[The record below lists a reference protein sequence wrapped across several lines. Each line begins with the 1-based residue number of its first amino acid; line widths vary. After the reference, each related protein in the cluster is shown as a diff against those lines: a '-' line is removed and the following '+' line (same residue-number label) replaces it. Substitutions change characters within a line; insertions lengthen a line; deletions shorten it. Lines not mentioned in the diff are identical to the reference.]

1 MKDTKISIFRYLYE
15 SKDVPYIVTIEKAL
29 ERIKN
34 GAKSKDI
41 INKIRSGT
49 NAEEIQKLK
58 FSLPCYVFSGEF
70 KERNQNGLIKHS
82 GLCILDFDKIPSD
95 KELQKCKESLIN
107 ISSVLAVFKSPSGK
121 GLKAVIRIP
130 ESDKITHPRY
140 FKEFQKLYNLDYFDI
155 SNSNVDRVCF
165 ESYDP
170 EIYIN
175 WNAKVFDVKLNDEGY
190 SVKDKVPLL
199 PIENDSDIVEKIMA
213 WHWGKDFVEG
223 QRNAYIFDIA
233 GAFCEYGVSKDY
245 AEGYILNNI
254 VHGDFTESEAL
265 NTIKSAYRTRQ
276 YKSKYFEDYQRAKS
290 IRKDL
295 SKGKDI
301 VLKKHKIT
309 EDVYNEIKV
318 AEEINDFWTIT
329 TDKNGNEKIK
339 VDLLRYKKFLES
351 SGFKK
356 YFPHDTQKPTWV
368 KIESNQVE
376 ETSVEKIKDFVLD
389 YLSDRA
395 EFKVWNYFAG
405 YQNLFTES
413 LLLMLD
419 TVNLL
424 ILSDTK
430 TTSYIAFQNGILEV
444 TKDKINLVEY
454 VDVDGYI
461 WKSHIIKRDFIKS
474 EKLENDYK
482 TFIFNISNQKPLAI
496 ETSIG
501 YLLCCYKNKMNN
513 KAIIL
518 NDEVITD
525 NPEGGTGK
533 GLFIQGIQQIRRVSI
548 LDGKAFDDKKSF
560 PYQTVSPETQ
570 ILVFDDVKKNFDFES
585 KFSLVTEGMTL
596 ERKNK
601 DAIKLKV
608 EDSPKV
614 VISTNYAIKGE
625 GNSHDRR
632 RHELEVSQ
640 HYSKIK
646 TPYDEFKREIFS
658 DWDKDDFIA
667 FDNYM
672 VSNLQK
678 YFIHGLVQQE
688 SVNIKKRK
696 FIAETS
702 MEFLEWV
709 CDEENLR
716 LYVKND
722 KAEKFAQFTNEYKDY
737 QKWLTRKKFDIWLQ
751 KYATYIDL
759 KYYSGHSGSYKWFMI
774 NKPDMDEAKLNEYT
788 NNFEPL
794 IPPF

>member
-29 ERIKN
+29 QRIKN

-41 INKIRSGT
+41 IDKIRNGSKG
-49 NAEEIQKLK
+49 EQIEKLK
-58 FSLPCYVFSGEF
+58 LSLPCYVFAGEF
-70 KERNQNGLIKHS
+70 KERNQNGLIQHS
-82 GLCILDFDKIPSD
+82 GLCILDFDKFPSE
-95 KELQKCKESLIN
+95 KELKKCKESLIK
-107 ISSVLAVFKSPSGK
+107 IESVLSVFRSPSGN
-121 GLKAVIRIP
+121 GLKAIIRIP
-130 ESDKITHPRY
+130 KADKLTHPRY
-140 FKEFQKLYNLDYFDI
+140 FKEFQKKYQLDYFDI

-175 WNAKVFDVKLNDEGY
+175 WNAKVFHCQLNDEGF
-190 SVKDKVPLL
+190 SIKEKVPLL
-199 PIENDSDIVEKIMA
+199 PIENDSEIVDKIMA
-213 WHWGKDFVEG
+213 WNWGKDFVEG

-254 VHGDFTESEAL
+254 VHGDFKEAETL

-276 YKSKYFEDYQRAKS
+276 YKSKYFEDYARAKS
-290 IRKDL
+290 IKKDL
-295 SKGKDI
+295 SKGKEAVI
-301 VLKKHKIT
+301 LKHKIS
-309 EDVYNEIKV
+309 EDVYNEIKI
-318 AEEINDFWTIT
+318 EDEQDDFWTIV
-329 TDKNGNEKIK
+329 TDKNGNEKVK
-339 VDLLRYKKFLES
+339 VDLLKYKKFLEG

-389 YLSDRA
+389 YISERG
-395 EFKVWNYFAG
+395 EYIVWNYFAG

-419 TVNLL
+419 TVNLM
-424 ILSDTK
+424 ILKDTK
-430 TTSYIAFQNGILEV
+430 SVSYIAFQNGILEV
-444 TKDKINLVEY
+444 TKDKITLSEY

-461 WKSHIIKRDFIKS
+461 WKSHIIPRDFVMSNNI
-474 EKLENDYK
+474 ENDYK
-482 TFIFNISNQKPLAI
+482 TFINNISNGKPLAI

-501 YLLCCYKNKMNN
+501 YLLSCYKNKMNN

-570 ILVFDDVKKNFDFES
+570 ILVFDDVKRNFDFES

-640 HYSKIK
+640 YYSKNK
-646 TPYDEFKREIFS
+646 TPYDEFGREMFS
-658 DWDKDDFIA
+658 DWNREDFIA

-678 YFIHGLVQQE
+678 YFIHGLVVQE

-696 FIAETS
+696 FIMETS
-702 MEFLEWV
+702 MEFLEWAS
-709 CDEENLR
+709 DEQNLKF
-716 LYVKND
+716 YIKID
-722 KAEKFAQFTNEYKDY
+722 KADKFAEFTSEYKDY

-751 KYATYIDL
+751 KYAAYKDL

-774 NKPDMDEAKLNEYT
+774 NEPNLDENKLNEFVPNYT
-788 NNFEPL
+788 A
-794 IPPF
+794 PF